1 MSAFIVGLLLLVWL
15 LAVSSTDRMI
25 P

>member
-1 MSAFIVGLLLLVWL
+1 MSAFIVGLLSLVWL